1 MEAAASRGLWESH
14 SIRIRI
20 YIHIPPTRALIWTR
34 LKLARQMGQLFALST
49 QGLRHSLCRLWPQGS
64 RWATVS
70 SSLVGSAATL
80 VGWCKCKC
88 KRINRDG
95 EVGSG
100 CGLVWGGE
108 VAEADYARLG
118 HCGGIPTRNKG
129 RAARRDSYVDGG
141 EGTQAGPGF
150 KYDYR

>member
-1 MEAAASRGLWESH
+1 LDKVEA
-14 SIRIRI
+14 
-20 YIHIPPTRALIWTR
+20 
-34 LKLARQMGQLFALST
+34 
-49 QGLRHSLCRLWPQGS
+49 
-64 RWATVS
+64 
-70 SSLVGSAATL
+70 GSADGAAVCPLDPGLEAL
-80 VGWCKCKC
+80 VVQVVAAGEQVGDGLVFLGGLGGYPGGLVVIGAMCKCKC
-88 KRINRDG
+88 KRVNRDG

-118 HCGGIPTRNKG
+118 HCGGIPTRNQG
-129 RAARRDSYVDGG
+129 RAGRRDSYVDGG